1 MLKQRRFNVVLV
13 TPESARALDL
23 DTPEGVMVNYN
34 GKAVSVKL

>member
-13 TPESARALDL
+13 DKDAPKPLNLEN
-23 DTPEGVMVNYN
+23 PEGKMVEYN